1 MSVPIFRAQ
10 CVPTWLD
17 DEETGFGDQ
26 ENHVLLRIIMA
37 DVGDK
42 GKYKKKIRKVFNK
55 PDREFDTFLLDTMR
69 APVIHVL
76 GKPADFKGGSSNSNN
91 YEHPHP
97 HGWEKRGSGR
107 YHDEWEKR
115 GSLGG
120 GAGTGSILR
129 ISEGSRNSIFSGDS
143 GRPPGRG
150 EEGEEPPQSGVVTPT
165 PVILSRARSSSE
177 QRSTSPSSAV
187 VTSRKDSAPV
197 VNAGSAPASQQYH
210 IAPKPLM
217 MEASLTPE
225 RMMKGP
231 LRLLDESLSLCDDLG
246 PYLLD
251 QSNFLVVAMM
261 GLQGVGKSCLASLL
275 VDPTINIH
283 KSRSCMFRPESLEQ
297 VMSACHGTNGIEIY
311 ITAERLMIL
320 DCQPLLSS
328 SIMDRLITQE
338 KKFTSDYNSTENLME
353 VESLQVLTFVM
364 SIAHVVLLVQDV
376 AADPTLIRLLQTCEM
391 MKPSSSSSNTSS
403 SSSPANSSAAED
415 TQQYFPH
422 VVFVHNR
429 APLHHF
435 TPATLKRLQCVY
447 QEAFMG
453 SCLESESRVG
463 VCNSLTYTPLAQT
476 SCGSLVNL
484 FLLPDLHQK
493 DHSPVV
499 SFSEAVCEMRRQ
511 VLSLRRLPLTHVT
524 LTEKSWYQYVCRTW
538 ESVRK
543 WSLFM
548 EYSRLLP

>member
-1 MSVPIFRAQ
+1 
-10 CVPTWLD
+10 
-17 DEETGFGDQ
+17 
-26 ENHVLLRIIMA
+26 MA
-37 DVGDK
+37 DVGDR
-42 GKYKKKIRKVFNK
+42 GKYKKKIRKVFHK
-55 PDREFDTFLLDTMR
+55 PDREFETFLPDTMR

-76 GKPADFKGGSSNSNN
+76 GKPPSDFKGGSSNSNN

-97 HGWEKRGSGR
+97 HGWEKRGGGR

-120 GAGTGSILR
+120 GGGTGGVLR
-129 ISEGSRNSIFSGDS
+129 INEGARNSIFSGDA
-143 GRPPGRG
+143 GRPPGREG
-150 EEGEEPPQSGVVTPT
+150 ESEEPPPSGVVTPT

-177 QRSTSPSSAV
+177 QRATSPNAAAV
-187 VTSRKDSAPV
+187 TARKDSAPV
-197 VNAGSAPASQQYH
+197 VNPGSSAPTSQQYH
-210 IAPKPLM
+210 ISPKPLM
-217 MEASLTPE
+217 MEASLNPE
-225 RMMKGP
+225 RTMKGP

-251 QSNFLVVAMM
+251 QSNFLVVAVM
-261 GLQGVGKSCLASLL
+261 GLQGVGKSSLASLL
-275 VDPTINIH
+275 VDPNINIH
-283 KSRSCMFRPESLEQ
+283 KSRSCTFRPESLEQ

-311 ITAERLMIL
+311 ITTERLMIL

-328 SIMDRLITQE
+328 SIMDKLITQE

-353 VESLQVLTFVM
+353 VESLQVLTLVM
-364 SIAHVVLLVQDV
+364 SIAHAVLLVQDA

-391 MKPSSSSSNTSS
+391 MKPSSSSSTSS
-403 SSSPANSSAAED
+403 SSSSSANSSAAED

-435 TPATLKRLQCVY
+435 TPATLKKLQGVY
-447 QEAFMG
+447 QEAFLG

-484 FLLPDLHQK
+484 FLLPDLNHK
-493 DHSPVV
+493 DPSPVV
-499 SFSEAVCEMRRQ
+499 SFHEAMLEMRRQ
-511 VLSLRRLPLTHVT
+511 VLGLRRLPLTHLT

-543 WSLFM
+543 WSLFV